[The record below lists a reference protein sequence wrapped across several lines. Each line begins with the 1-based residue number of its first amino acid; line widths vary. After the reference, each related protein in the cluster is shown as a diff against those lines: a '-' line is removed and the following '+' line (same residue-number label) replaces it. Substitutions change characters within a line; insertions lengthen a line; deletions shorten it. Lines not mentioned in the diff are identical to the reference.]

1 MFCKNRKIVDDMV
14 RIAYFG
20 TDGCPGHHVIPIR
33 GKFTEEDI
41 KVIESID
48 CDDFYKVFDVMRFKI
63 AEFKGWTILG
73 IPASLDDHRPGSKT
87 VIFIE
92 GKANESNFVEVIQ
105 EFPFLEKKVKK
116 LIKLYYDE
124 EWLTT
129 GKINQDPP
137 NKEQFQFTL
146 DKDDVINMIRG
157 IVFDPYSDVANEIEK
172 IGLGESYYSP
182 YIGPAWSWFD
192 NKVYPGQKI
201 GVWDGFS
208 VEFLW
213 DLYCKIKKA

>member
-1 MFCKNRKIVDDMV
+1 MV

-41 KVIESID
+41 KVIESVD

-92 GKANESNFVEVIQ
+92 GEANEADFIEVTQ
-105 EFPFLEKKVKK
+105 EYSFLKNKVKK
-116 LIKLYYDE
+116 LAELYHDG
-124 EWLTT
+124 EWLVT
-129 GKINQDPP
+129 GKLNQDSLT
-137 NKEQFQFTL
+137 NKERFQFTFRGKL
-146 DKDDVINMIRG
+146 FKKAFGRARRGKDISSFERQEKESGFNFLHNHNNGRMRSGHIVING
-157 IVFDPYSDVANEIEK
+157 IGMFKQIMKS
-172 IGLGESYYSP
+172 GT
-182 YIGPAWSWFD
+182 
-192 NKVYPGQKI
+192 
-201 GVWDGFS
+201 
-208 VEFLW
+208 
-213 DLYCKIKKA
+213 